1 METEL
6 ESSSNSRFTLA
17 PMTQYLQRAR
27 VCLAIPGFAALS
39 MLLLPACALRG
50 TWGKSK
56 LQSGID
62 EVAATAPEAWTAPVA
77 IKSGSADGWLSE
89 YASAALTKLVREAQ
103 AANPD
108 LRAAAARVEQ
118 ARAQLG
124 LAMAP
129 LLPLLGADFGA
140 NRAQRPGDQ
149 RFPGLGQRANR
160 FTTGIDVSWEPD
172 FWGRLSDERRA
183 SRAQLI
189 ASDAEFYAARL
200 SLAANTV
207 KAVVTLTAAHLQT
220 DLARRNVEARR
231 LQQQLLEKQ
240 LDRGLDPERA
250 ALDVSLGRADLARAE
265 SEHSLQKQALD
276 AARRAL
282 ETLLGRYPAGRED
295 GLATL
300 PEPRGHVPAGLP
312 ASLLARRPDLIA
324 AENRLY
330 AALNQE
336 SAARKA
342 LLPGIRLTGDRGYS
356 SQELSNLIT
365 TPGTVWTLA
374 GQVTQ
379 PLFEGG
385 RLRAGIKLA
394 QARYD
399 ESLNQYA
406 ASALVAFQEV
416 ETALAAERYLVEQ
429 QEQLRRAAEEAERS
443 EKLAQGQYERGLVD
457 VLTLLDS
464 RQRAFEA
471 GRALIATRAQRLRN
485 RADLHLA
492 LGGGF

>member
-1 METEL
+1 M
-6 ESSSNSRFTLA
+6 
-17 PMTQYLQRAR
+17 
-27 VCLAIPGFAALS
+27 AL
-39 MLLLPACALRG
+39 LLLPACALRG
-50 TWGKSK
+50 PWGQKK
-56 LQSGID
+56 LEAGVQ
-62 EVAATAPEAWTAPVA
+62 EVAAKAPEAWTAPRA
-77 IKSGSADGWLSE
+77 LRTAQADGWLSE
-89 YASAALTKLVREAQ
+89 YDSAALTRLVKEAQ
-103 AANPD
+103 QANPD

-124 LAMAP
+124 QATAP
-129 LLPLLGADFGA
+129 LLPVIGADFGA
-140 NRAQRPGDQ
+140 SRAQRPGDQ

-160 FTTGIDVSWEPD
+160 FTTGLNVSWEPD
-172 FWGRLSDERRA
+172 FWGQLSDERRA
-183 SRAQLI
+183 SQAQLL
-189 ASDAEFYAARL
+189 ASDAEYYAARL

-207 KAVVTLTAAHLQT
+207 KAVVTLTAAQLQA
-220 DLARRNVEARR
+220 DLARQNVEARR
-231 LQQQLLEKQ
+231 LQQGLLEKQ
-240 LDRGLDPERA
+240 LDRGLEPERA

-265 SEHSLQKQALD
+265 SEYSVQKQALD

-295 GLATL
+295 GLSTL
-300 PEPRGHVPAGLP
+300 PTPRGTVPAGLP
-312 ASLLARRPDLIA
+312 AQLLERRPDLIA

-342 LLPGIRLTGDRGYS
+342 LLPSIRLTGDRGFS
-356 SQELSNLIT
+356 SQELSNLIS
-365 TPGTVWTLA
+365 TPSTVWTIA
-374 GQVTQ
+374 SQVTQ

-399 ESLNQYA
+399 EALNQYA
-406 ASALVAFQEV
+406 AAALLAFQEV
-416 ETALAAERYLVEQ
+416 ETALAAEQFLAEQ
-429 QEQLRRAAEEAERS
+429 QAQLQQAATEAERS